1 MSAEAVTSALP
12 SALRQDWPVPRQ
24 EVLGQRDGFLARIEA
39 GAAIG
44 AMRALDRL
52 PRSLR
57 EFTLGSIARTAKLF
71 DRSHSR
77 AARTF
82 LRQALGEIDEREL
95 DARVLQAWRHFLRV
109 VVASESFDRHVDPAR
124 ILDHYALDL
133 APEVA
138 DLFASQQGRIVI
150 TGHVGDW
157 ESGAAV
163 LPWIGC
169 DPCYV
174 IAKPPRNKPL
184 SAHLQKSREARGLRV
199 LPRRGA
205 MQHAPAIIKAGGTLA
220 MLLDQRART
229 RPVFAPFFGRLARC
243 DRSAGVLLR
252 RLRAPA
258 VIGAC
263 WMDGP
268 WRWRVSF
275 QDVLHPRDLAGK
287 SPEEISTAINA
298 VFERLIRAAPEQ
310 YFWLHDRYRGAEAS
324 DIAASATE
332 TGDESIG

>member
-1 MSAEAVTSALP
+1 MADPESKVALP
-12 SALRQDWPVPRQ
+12 GALRQDWPVPR
-24 EVLGQRDGFLARIEA
+24 VDVHGTRDGVFAWIEA
-39 GAAIG
+39 RAALG
-44 AMRALDRL
+44 AMSAVDRL
-52 PRSLR
+52 PGSLR
-57 EFTLGSIARTAKLF
+57 EFAIGGIARTAKLF
-71 DRSHSR
+71 DRSHTN
-77 AARTF
+77 AARVF
-82 LRQALGEIDEREL
+82 LRQALGDIDEREL
-95 DARVLQAWRHFLRV
+95 DARVLTAWKHFLRV
-109 VVASESFDRHVDPAR
+109 VIGSAAFDRHVDQTR
-124 ILDHYALDL
+124 VLDHYSLDL
-133 APEVA
+133 APHVKE
-138 DLFASQQGRIVI
+138 LFASKQGRIII
-150 TGHVGDW
+150 TGHLGDW

-174 IAKPPRNKPL
+174 IGKPPRNKPL
-184 SAHLQKSREARGLRV
+184 SVRLQNAREARGLRV

-205 MQHAPAIIKAGGTLA
+205 MQHAPTIIKAGGTLA

-275 QDVLHPRDLAGK
+275 HDVLEPRDLGGLA
-287 SPEEISTAINA
+287 PEEISTRING
-298 VFERLIRAAPEQ
+298 VLERLIRAVPEQ
-310 YFWLHDRYRGAEAS
+310 YFWLHDRYRGAEPA
-324 DIAASATE
+324 DIAAEASE
-332 TGDESIG
+332 TSDTSIS

>member
-1 MSAEAVTSALP
+1 MSADSTTSVLP
-12 SALRQDWPVPRQ
+12 RGLRQDWPVARQ
-24 EVLGQRDGFLARIEA
+24 DVFGQRDGFMARLESR
-39 GAAIG
+39 AAIG
-44 AMRALDRL
+44 TLRALDRL
-52 PRSLR
+52 PNGLR
-57 EFTLGSIARTAKLF
+57 ERAIGVIARAARLF
-71 DRSHSR
+71 DRSHTR
-77 AARTF
+77 AAKTF
-82 LRQALGEIDEREL
+82 LRQALGDIDEREL
-95 DARVLQAWRHFLRV
+95 DGRVLEAWRHFLRV
-109 VVASESFDRHVDPAR
+109 VITSEAFDRHVVSGR
-124 ILDHYALDL
+124 VLDHYTVDL
-133 APEVA
+133 SPEVA
-138 DLFASQQGRIVI
+138 ELFASKHGRIVI
-150 TGHVGDW
+150 TGHIGDW

-184 SAHLQKSREARGLRV
+184 SVHVQRSREARGLRV

-205 MQHAPAIIKAGGTLA
+205 MQHAPTIVKAGGTLA

-263 WMDGP
+263 YMEGP

-275 QDVLHPRDLAGK
+275 HDVLHPRDLAGQ
-287 SPEEISTAINA
+287 SPEDISTTINR
-298 VFERLIRAAPEQ
+298 VFERLILKAPAQ
-310 YFWLHDRYRGAEAS
+310 YFWLHDRYRGADAA
-324 DIAASATE
+324 DIAAEANAG
-332 TGDESIG
+332 GDDAQV